1 MGFCATENGQYGLL
15 PVFEALGN
23 LPNAAGGG
31 MHAPKYFIVGIL
43 LLWTLKD
50 TFAKLYILRT
60 PTEHWNVIFPKKKV
74 YFSKSITTKSDN

>member
-1 MGFCATENGQYGLL
+1 MGFGATENGQYGLL
-15 PVFEALGN
+15 PVFEALGQ

-31 MHAPKYFIVGIL
+31 MHAPKYFILGIL

-60 PTEHWNVIFPKKKV
+60 PAEHCNTIVPKKRV
-74 YFSKSITTKSDN
+74 YFSMSITTKNDN

>member
-1 MGFCATENGQYGLL
+1 MGFGATENGQYGLL

-31 MHAPKYFIVGIL
+31 MHAPKYFILGIL

-50 TFAKLYILRT
+50 TFAKL
-60 PTEHWNVIFPKKKV
+60 
-74 YFSKSITTKSDN
+74 

>member
-1 MGFCATENGQYGLL
+1 MGFGATENGQYGLL

-31 MHAPKYFIVGIL
+31 MHAPKYFILGIL

-50 TFAKLYILRT
+50 TFAKLYILKT
-60 PTEHWNVIFPKKKV
+60 FTEHWNTNFPKFFY
-74 YFSKSITTKSDN
+74 YF